1 MELQYYIQYILSWVY
16 HNVLYTD
23 ATFAIVRILI
33 IIGLISLLVYG
44 QYILFVLLC
53 IVVICAEYCKD
64 DGDNPVAQFAA
75 EAMAATTQ
83 QPHATR
89 IVDIDELT
97 RGISI
102 GGREG
107 FSLTMPKIIKGD
119 ASGKDHRRSNKFI
132 EEDSRDFTEKEFT
145 SKQCSIGSGIGGI
158 TMFGSNELIG
168 DTRTAT
174 IRGIYDFEGNVT
186 DNSTNDT
193 TTNTKRLKY
202 FKECVFEPVKRSTV
216 GAPIKTFAGTIGATD
231 FRDFKKKVYD
241 DITNNVINIERCLD
255 RFNTKVLFNTSSDIT
270 ADYSE
275 RLTPLRGGTVSGKNN
290 DGTDTSDVSFKYVSF
305 IAGETDNTVK
315 LTNIQALN
323 KGNKG
328 DSNNERTYSALL
340 KDTNDSTHI
349 VYTNSPVL
357 KQRAMDI
364 FGKVYGYRT
373 RIDEILAMMRAQT
386 KDDESLLH
394 TVRISEPVVKEL
406 RTMLSYL
413 AIIKQTDAIIKF
425 EEFIKN
431 DTNDTDSGIYKK
443 MLNTTPP
450 PSVLGPIELP
460 KSILDPLNTIHKA
473 NNIFKIPLDDDTYNT
488 NDEKRYLYG
497 ITYYFNP
504 KDSKGSIILK

>member
-53 IVVICAEYCKD
+53 IVVICAEYLANAD

-75 EAMAATTQ
+75 EAMAATTH

-132 EEDSRDFTEKEFT
+132 EEDSRDFTDKEFT

-174 IRGIYDFEGNVT
+174 IRGIYNFAENVT
-186 DNSTNDT
+186 DNITNDH

-216 GAPIKTFAGTIGATD
+216 EPTD

-255 RFNTKVLFNTSSDIT
+255 RFDTTVLFNTSSDIT

-275 RLTPLRGGTVSGKNN
+275 RLTPLRGGTVSGTYN
-290 DGTDTSDVSFKYVSF
+290 DGTATGDVSFNYVSF
-305 IAGETDNTVK
+305 IAGGKDNTVK

-340 KDTNDSTHI
+340 KDTNDSTDI
-349 VYTNSPVL
+349 VYKNSPVL

-386 KDDESLLH
+386 KDDVSLLH

-413 AIIKQTDAIIKF
+413 AIIKQTNAILKF
-425 EEFIKN
+425 EEHIKN
-431 DTNDTDSGIYKK
+431 NSDDTDSGIYKK

-450 PSVLGPIELP
+450 PSELA
-460 KSILDPLNTIHKA
+460 PLTTPGIDTINNA

-497 ITYYFNP
+497 ITYYFDTE
-504 KDSKGSIILK
+504 KSKKPY